1 MPLGFQDNPG
11 NILGY
16 DSANNQYASTNV
28 VSNADGSIIERL
40 EYLQSSVMP
49 IFPYYGAAN
58 YLSVPITFAAL
69 TTGSVA
75 SHEIL
80 TVTGLVRVLIIPV
93 CTTNVAGSGT
103 IELGVAGDTDL
114 FIGTTTGTDIDAGEL
129 WLDTTPAE
137 LAFSFTSALDK
148 IVPNGLD
155 IGYEVKTDTLTS
167 GAITFHVWWWK
178 LDSTGAVV
186 AADGTA
192 TL

>member
-114 FIGTTTGTDIDAGEL
+114 FIGTTTGTDIDAGKL
-129 WLDTTPAE
+129 WLDTSPAE